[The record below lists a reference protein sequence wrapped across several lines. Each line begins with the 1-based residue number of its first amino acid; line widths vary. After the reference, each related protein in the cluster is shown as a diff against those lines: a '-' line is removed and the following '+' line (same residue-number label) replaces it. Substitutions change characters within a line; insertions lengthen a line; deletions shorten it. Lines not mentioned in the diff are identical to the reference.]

1 MGSFNSGSVLF
12 VVILISFIRLVFFLI
27 NRWME
32 LEKKAEEL
40 KELRGE
46 CVRRGIAE
54 QVTDEYGTTVFKLKN
69 TT

>member
-12 VVILISFIRLVFFLI
+12 VIILIAFIRFVFFLI
-27 NRWME
+27 NRWMD
-32 LEKKAEEL
+32 LEKQAEEL

-54 QVTDEYGTTVFKLKN
+54 QVTDEYGTTEFKLKN
-69 TT
+69 TA